1 MRIAKWAKALGMKT
15 HYYISPQIWAWK
27 ESRISAI
34 KRDIDKMYV
43 ILPFENNFTKTSIT
57 FLLRSLDIRSSML
70 FKISLRSMPLLLE
83 EKISW
88 IKTHNRHFTRK
99 PKTRNYKNA
108 FCNAKRC

>member
-43 ILPFENNFTKTSIT
+43 ILPFENNFTKTNTT

-70 FKISLRSMPLLLE
+70 FKISLQSMPLL
-83 EKISW
+83 
-88 IKTHNRHFTRK
+88 
-99 PKTRNYKNA
+99 
-108 FCNAKRC
+108 